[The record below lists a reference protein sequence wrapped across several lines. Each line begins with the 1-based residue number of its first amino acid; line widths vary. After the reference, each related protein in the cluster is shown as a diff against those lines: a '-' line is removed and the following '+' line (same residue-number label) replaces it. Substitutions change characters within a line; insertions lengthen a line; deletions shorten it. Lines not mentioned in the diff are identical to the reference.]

1 MTQDFENEEY
11 GKGEIYTTYNLLSD
25 GYFGF
30 LLSKDREAETL
41 EDLSAWIEKNRPWID
56 DVVRHTCKRIK
67 IIKRT
72 EIIADKEIGEI

>member
-1 MTQDFENEEY
+1 MTEDFENEEY
-11 GKGEIYTTYNLLSD
+11 GKGEIHTTYNLLSD
-25 GYFGF
+25 GFFEF
-30 LLSKDREAETL
+30 LLSKDMEPESL
-41 EDLSAWIEKNRPWID
+41 EDLSAWIEKNKRWID

>member
-1 MTQDFENEEY
+1 MTEDFENEEY
-11 GKGEIYTTYNLLSD
+11 GKGEIHTTYNLLSD
-25 GYFGF
+25 GFFSF
-30 LLSKDREAETL
+30 LLSKDMEAETL
-41 EDLSAWIEKNRPWID
+41 EDLSVWTEKNKRWID